1 MAKSS
6 KRSVANGSSS
16 NNKSAKKK
24 KKMHKT
30 GPEGVAMK
38 AKALKANV
46 NPFESIWT
54 RKKFDILGQKRKGE
68 TKRTG
73 LARSTAIEKRKK
85 TLLKEYEQ
93 STKSSQFVDMRIGE
107 NDESIDD
114 FGKAI
119 MRSQRERQL
128 NVKISKK
135 SKYQLSDG
143 EDDDGFEGIDTLGRD
158 DYEDEMLDK
167 DDNDETYKKS
177 HSGRLNAH
185 SMQSPGETDGADGG
199 ENRRKTKKE
208 VMNEIIAK
216 SKFYKAQKAKDKEED
231 GDLVEELDKNF
242 TSIAYTE
249 AMLSIT
255 EPNKIKALD
264 ALVSNSKSN
273 KKSDKDSLSATRT
286 MDKSVKEK
294 PDEYDQLVNQM
305 NFEMRARPSDRLK
318 TPEEIAQEERERLEE
333 LEEQRQKRMTAA
345 EDSSEEDNED
355 SEEPSKQKLRSVSGD
370 DLGDSFSV
378 DDKTIT
384 KKGLIDL
391 ILKRKDEEDSSSE
404 DDDEEDS
411 DDSES
416 SEDPDEGTGDY
427 LDDHKKDITLKDW
440 EQSDDDDISAGSEDD
455 DDEDEKRA
463 AEELDEIK
471 GLNSRIHKK
480 AKRNDSVESV
490 KGDDDSSDAKKIVVG
505 GKMSKEVE
513 IPYIIEAPKTFE
525 ELCSL
530 VDKRSNSDIIL
541 IINRIRKSNAIT
553 LAAENRKKVQVFYGV
568 LLQYFAVLTNKK
580 PLNVELV
587 NMLVKPLIEISTEI
601 PYFAAICA
609 RRRIET
615 TRKQFVESIK
625 NAENSSWPSSKT
637 LCLFRLW
644 SMIFPCS
651 DFRHPVMTPVVLLMC
666 EYLMRCP
673 ITSGRDIAI
682 GSFLCSML
690 LSVFKQSQKFCP
702 EAIIFIQTL
711 LLATTESKHIS
722 CEDSQLYHLMELK
735 DLKPLVCI
743 NESVDKINALNF
755 FKLIDMPEDSPFF
768 TTDDFRVSVLVTVVE
783 TLQGYIN
790 AYKDLSSFPEIFLPI
805 LKLLLE
811 MAEQKNMPNALRDK
825 VKDVAELIK
834 LKADEHHA
842 TRRPLQMRKQKPVP
856 IRLLNPKFEENYIK
870 GVDYD
875 YDHQRA
881 VLKKLNRQVKRE
893 RKGAAR
899 ELRKDNYFLLDV
911 KEKER
916 SLQEKARAEKYGR
929 AKAFLQE
936 QEHAFKSGQLGKG
949 KKRSR

>member
-16 NNKSAKKK
+16 SSNNKNTKK
-24 KKMHKT
+24 KKMNKT

-38 AKALKANV
+38 AKAPKANV

-93 STKSSQFVDMRIGE
+93 STKSSQFVDKRIGE
-107 NDESIDD
+107 NDETIDD

-128 NVKISKK
+128 NLKLSKK
-135 SKYQLSDG
+135 SKYNLSDG
-143 EDDDGFEGIDTLGRD
+143 EDDDGFEGIDTLGGD
-158 DYEDEMLDK
+158 DYEDDMLDE
-167 DDNDETYKKS
+167 DDNDETYKRS
-177 HSGRLNAH
+177 DLGQHLNAH
-185 SMQSPGETDGADGG
+185 GMQSPGETDGADGG

-231 GDLVEELDKNF
+231 CDLVDELDKNF
-242 TSIAYTE
+242 TSLAHSE
-249 AMLSIT
+249 ALLSLT
-255 EPNKIKALD
+255 EPNKRKALN
-264 ALVSNSKSN
+264 ALVNNSKSN
-273 KKSDKDSLSATRT
+273 EKSDKDSLSATPT

-294 PDEYDQLVNQM
+294 PDEYDQLVRQM
-305 NFEMRARPSDRLK
+305 GFEICARPSDRLK

-333 LEEQRQKRMTAA
+333 LEELRQKRMTAA
-345 EDSSEEDNED
+345 EDSSEEDDED
-355 SEEPSKQKLRSVSGD
+355 SEKPSEQKQRSVSGD

-378 DDKTIT
+378 DEETIT

-391 ILKRKDEEDSSSE
+391 ILERKDDEDSSGE
-404 DDDEEDS
+404 DDDGEEDS

-416 SEDPDEGTGDY
+416 SEDPDEGTG
-427 LDDHKKDITLKDW
+427 DDHKKDITLKDW
-440 EQSDDDDISAGSEDD
+440 EQSDDDDISAGSEDE
-455 DDEDEKRA
+455 DDEDEERA

-490 KGDDDSSDAKKIVVG
+490 KGDDDASDAKKIVVG
-505 GKMSKEVE
+505 EKMSKELE

-541 IINRIRKSNAIT
+541 IINRIRKSNAII

-580 PLNVELV
+580 PLNVDLV
-587 NMLVKPLIEISTEI
+587 NMLVKPLIEISMEI

-625 NAENSSWPSSKT
+625 NAENCSWPSSKT

-690 LSVFKQSQKFCP
+690 LSVFKQSKKFCP

-735 DLKPLVCI
+735 DLKPLVRI

-768 TTDDFRVSVLVTVVE
+768 TTDDFRASVLVTVVE
-783 TLQGYIN
+783 TIQGYIN
-790 AYKDLSSFPEIFLPI
+790 AYKDLNSFPEIFLPI

-811 MAEQKNMPNALRDK
+811 IAEQKNMPIVLRDK

-842 TRRPLQMRKQKPVP
+842 LRRPLKMRKQKPVP
-856 IRLLNPKFEENYIK
+856 IRLLNPKFEENHIK

-875 YDHQRA
+875 A
-881 VLKKLNRQVKRE
+881 ELKKLKRLWKRE
-893 RKGAAR
+893 CKGDVR
-899 ELRKDNYFLLDV
+899 ELRKSNYVLLEV

>member
-16 NNKSAKKK
+16 SNKNTKK
-24 KKMHKT
+24 KKMNKT

-38 AKALKANV
+38 AKAPKANV

-93 STKSSQFVDMRIGE
+93 STKSSQFVDKRIGE
-107 NDESIDD
+107 NDETIDD

-128 NVKISKK
+128 NLKLSKK
-135 SKYQLSDG
+135 SKYNLSDG
-143 EDDDGFEGIDTLGRD
+143 EDDDGFEGIDTLGGD
-158 DYEDEMLDK
+158 DYEDDMLDE
-167 DDNDETYKKS
+167 DDNDETYKRS
-177 HSGRLNAH
+177 DLGQHLNAH
-185 SMQSPGETDGADGG
+185 GTQSPGETDGADGG

-231 GDLVEELDKNF
+231 CDLVDELDKNF
-242 TSIAYTE
+242 TSLAHSE
-249 AMLSIT
+249 ALLSLT
-255 EPNKIKALD
+255 EPNKRKALN
-264 ALVSNSKSN
+264 ALVNNSKSN
-273 KKSDKDSLSATRT
+273 EKSDKDSLSATPT

-294 PDEYDQLVNQM
+294 PDEYDQLVRQM
-305 NFEMRARPSDRLK
+305 GFEICARPSDRLK

-333 LEEQRQKRMTAA
+333 LEELRQKRMTAA
-345 EDSSEEDNED
+345 EDSSEEDDED
-355 SEEPSKQKLRSVSGD
+355 SEKPSEQKQRSVSGD

-378 DDKTIT
+378 DEETIT

-391 ILKRKDEEDSSSE
+391 ILERKDDEDSSGE
-404 DDDEEDS
+404 DDDGEEDS

-416 SEDPDEGTGDY
+416 SEDPDEGTG
-427 LDDHKKDITLKDW
+427 DDHKKDITLKDW
-440 EQSDDDDISAGSEDD
+440 EQSDDDDISAGSEDE
-455 DDEDEKRA
+455 DDEDEERA

-505 GKMSKEVE
+505 EKMSKELE

-541 IINRIRKSNAIT
+541 IINRIRKSNAII

-580 PLNVELV
+580 PLNVDLV
-587 NMLVKPLIEISTEI
+587 NMLVKPLIEISMEI

-625 NAENSSWPSSKT
+625 NAENCSWPSSKT

-690 LSVFKQSQKFCP
+690 LSVFKQSKKFCP

-735 DLKPLVCI
+735 DLKPLVRI

-768 TTDDFRVSVLVTVVE
+768 TTDDFRASVLVTVVE
-783 TLQGYIN
+783 TIQGYIN
-790 AYKDLSSFPEIFLPI
+790 AYKDLNSFPEIFLPI

-811 MAEQKNMPNALRDK
+811 IAEQKNMPIVLRDK

-842 TRRPLQMRKQKPVP
+842 LRRPLKMRKQKPVP

-875 YDHQRA
+875 A
-881 VLKKLNRQVKRE
+881 ELKKLKRLWKRE
-893 RKGAAR
+893 CKGDVR
-899 ELRKDNYFLLDV
+899 ELRKSNYVLLEV

>member
-38 AKALKANV
+38 AKAPKANV

-177 HSGRLNAH
+177 PSGRLNAH

-416 SEDPDEGTGDY
+416 SEDPGEGTGDD
-427 LDDHKKDITLKDW
+427 LDDHKKDITSKDW

-455 DDEDEKRA
+455 DDEDEERA

-768 TTDDFRVSVLVTVVE
+768 TTDDF
-783 TLQGYIN
+783 
-790 AYKDLSSFPEIFLPI
+790 
-805 LKLLLE
+805 
-811 MAEQKNMPNALRDK
+811 
-825 VKDVAELIK
+825 
-834 LKADEHHA
+834 
-842 TRRPLQMRKQKPVP
+842 
-856 IRLLNPKFEENYIK
+856 
-870 GVDYD
+870 
-875 YDHQRA
+875 
-881 VLKKLNRQVKRE
+881 
-893 RKGAAR
+893 
-899 ELRKDNYFLLDV
+899 
-911 KEKER
+911 
-916 SLQEKARAEKYGR
+916 
-929 AKAFLQE
+929 
-936 QEHAFKSGQLGKG
+936 
-949 KKRSR
+949 